1 MTVSFTISEIES
13 KIAELKVMIDDSE
26 EQILFWKRL
35 LTMAKTG
42 ATPESAIQEGE
53 DNPI

>member
-1 MTVSFTISEIES
+1 MAVTFTISEIQD
-13 KIAELKVMIDDSE
+13 KIAELKVMIDDAE

-35 LTMAKTG
+35 LTMAETG
-42 ATPESAIQEGE
+42 STPEPAIQEGE